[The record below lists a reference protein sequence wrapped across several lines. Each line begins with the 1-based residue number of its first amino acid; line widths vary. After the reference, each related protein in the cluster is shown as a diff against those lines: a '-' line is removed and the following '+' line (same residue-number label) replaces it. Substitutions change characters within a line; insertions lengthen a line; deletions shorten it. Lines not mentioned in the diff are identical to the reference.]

1 MIYTRKE
8 HYLFLEEELQAQTD
22 AFQHKLETSAS
33 YLLNNREELFV
44 AQFVKF
50 ADGEIILKFN
60 NCRGIPR
67 KGEYLYCFTTP
78 KHLHDFREW
87 GNITYGELI
96 KNKGFSTELV
106 CIWQYSLR
114 DNPQYCL
121 VGFRGADLEFAEHI
135 EGHAG
140 AFLVLGPNVPPYQY
154 IGNLQKIVRD
164 NQSDSI
170 RNLLEGNVEETSFAP
185 QPFAKNV
192 SVTDFVVKQLSLTD
206 SVIIQGPPG
215 TGKTTQIAKLC
226 EFFCSQGLSVLVTAL
241 TNRALMEVAEK
252 DELKDLID
260 AGRIYKTKMS
270 VDEAK
275 ELPCLQ
281 NIKQITPE
289 KGKLILSTFYIT
301 SGEANNVGLIPPFD
315 LVIMDEAS
323 QALLAM
329 FAAVKLLGKK
339 TLYVGDP
346 NQLSPVISLNSDR
359 IARRNYHFYIDGI
372 VSMNA
377 LGSIPAYS
385 LTTTYRLPVRAATFT
400 GIFYDNILVS
410 AQDKTKTFTYEE
422 LPQEFGSILNPQ
434 GGPSLIK
441 MDLPLGDKKPQS
453 VITLSTL
460 IVSAFLSLKEKL
472 HITVLSSYIET
483 TKALQKTIFQTV
495 GNHSNLLI
503 DTVSRIQGLTT
514 DVAIYVIPNTGY
526 SFSLDKRLFN
536 VATSRATKHTI
547 IICDTNI
554 LSIGKAI
561 MNYDVFQYLSKLNET
576 QSVRILPNV
585 KYNQL
590 ALEVPKDNYDEPL
603 QKEIEPNKVSVQQE
617 EVISSS
623 EDSTFLKTET
633 PKVGV
638 KIVGFVDLTKFKSK
652 KKVQSK
658 KTYIIDTNVFVECP
672 DICNKIDR
680 NCQIILSAK
689 VIDELDKLKITLEG
703 SNKENVNKALSC
715 INKALN
721 RPNFS
726 FEVAN
731 TQLLPVDFNRR
742 SPDNMILSV
751 ALKYK
756 DDNPTL
762 LTSDNGLQIKCKGLG
777 IATVSLKTFLKNSQY
792 E

>member
-22 AFQHKLETSAS
+22 AFQHKLDTSAS
-33 YLLNNREELFV
+33 YLLNDKEELFV

-60 NCRGIPR
+60 NSRGIPR

-78 KHLHDFREW
+78 KHLHNFREW
-87 GNITYGELI
+87 GNTTYGELI

-121 VGFRGADLEFAEHI
+121 VGFRGTDLEFAQHI

-164 NQSDSI
+164 NHSDSI
-170 RNLLEGNVEETSFAP
+170 GNLLEGNVEETDFAP

-226 EFFCSQGLSVLVTAL
+226 KFFCSQGWSVLVTAL
-241 TNRALMEVAEK
+241 TNRALIEVAEK
-252 DELKDLID
+252 DELKDLMD
-260 AGRIYKTKMS
+260 AGWIYKTKMS
-270 VDEAK
+270 VDEYK
-275 ELPCLQ
+275 ELPRLQ

-359 IARRNYHFYIDGI
+359 IARRNYHFYVDGL
-372 VSMNA
+372 VSINA
-377 LGSIPAYS
+377 LGTIPAYS
-385 LTTTYRLPVRAATFT
+385 LTTTYRLPARAASFT

-410 AQDKTKTFTYEE
+410 TQDKKTTFIYDG
-422 LPQEFGSILNPQ
+422 LPQEFSVILNPQ
-434 GGPSLIK
+434 GGPSMIK

-453 VITLSTL
+453 VLTLSTL
-460 IVSAFLSLKEKL
+460 LVSAFLSLKEKL
-472 HITVLSSYIET
+472 HISVLSGYIET
-483 TKALQKTIFQTV
+483 TKALQKSIFQTV

-514 DVAIYVIPNTGY
+514 DVTIYVIPNTGY

-536 VATSRATKHTI
+536 VATSRATRHTI

-554 LSIGKAI
+554 LSNGKAL
-561 MNYDVFQYLSKLNET
+561 MNYDVFQFLAKLNET
-576 QSVRILPNV
+576 QSVCILPNN

-590 ALEVPKDNYDEPL
+590 ALEAKNDNEL
-603 QKEIEPNKVSVQQE
+603 VQKKVEQNKVSVQLE
-617 EVISSS
+617 EKETPV
-623 EDSTFLKTET
+623 ENSTFIKNEV

-638 KIVGFVDLTKFKSK
+638 KIVGFVDLTKFKLK

-672 DICNKIDR
+672 DICNKIDKG
-680 NCQIILSAK
+680 CQIILSAK

-703 SNKENVNKALSC
+703 SNKENVNKALSS

-721 RPNFS
+721 RLNIS

-731 TQLLPVDFNRR
+731 TQLLPADFNRR

-756 DDNPTL
+756 DSKPTL

-777 IATVSLKTFLKNSQY
+777 ITTISLKDFLRR
-792 E
+792 

>member
-22 AFQHKLETSAS
+22 AFQHKLDTSAS
-33 YLLNNREELFV
+33 FLLNDREELFV

-50 ADGEIILKFN
+50 SEGEIILKFN
-60 NCRGIPR
+60 NSRGIPR
-67 KGEYLYCFTTP
+67 KGEYLYCFTSP
-78 KHLHDFREW
+78 KHLHNFREW
-87 GNITYGELI
+87 GDITYGELI

-185 QPFAKNV
+185 QPFANNV
-192 SVTDFVVKQLSLTD
+192 SVTDFVVKQLSLAD

-215 TGKTTQIAKLC
+215 TGKTTQIANLC

-241 TNRALMEVAEK
+241 TNRALMEVAAK
-252 DELKDLID
+252 DDLKVMLE
-260 AGRIYKTKMS
+260 AGRVYKTKMS

-275 ELPCLQ
+275 ELPRLQ
-281 NIKQITPE
+281 NLKQITPE
-289 KGKLILSTFYIT
+289 KGKLTLSTFYIT
-301 SGEANNVGLIPPFD
+301 SGEANNVGPVPPFD
-315 LVIMDEAS
+315 IVIMDEAS

-346 NQLSPVISLNSDR
+346 NQLSPVVSLNSDR
-359 IARRNYHFYIDGI
+359 IARRNYHFYVDGI
-372 VSMNA
+372 VSVNA

-385 LTTTYRLPVRAATFT
+385 LTTTYRLSGRAATFT
-400 GIFYDNILVS
+400 GFFYDNILVS

-422 LPQEFGSILNPQ
+422 LPKEFDSILDPQ
-434 GGPSLIK
+434 GGPSMIK
-441 MDLPLGDKKPQS
+441 MDLPLGDKKTQS
-453 VITLSTL
+453 VLTLSTL

-536 VATSRATKHTI
+536 VATSRAKRHTI

-554 LSIGKAI
+554 LSSGKSI
-561 MNYDVFQYLSKLNET
+561 MNYNVFRYLSKLNET
-576 QSVRILPNV
+576 QSVCILQNV

-590 ALEVPKDNYDEPL
+590 TLEVPKDNYDVSL
-603 QKEIEPNKVSVQQE
+603 QKEIESNNVSVQQE
-617 EVISSS
+617 EVNSLSG
-623 EDSTFLKTET
+623 DSTFIKTEI
-633 PKVGV
+633 PNVGV

-703 SNKENVNKALSC
+703 SNKENVNNALSY

-721 RPNFS
+721 RPNIS

-731 TQLLPVDFNRR
+731 THLLPADFNRR

-777 IATVSLKTFLKNSQY
+777 ITTVSLKTFLKR
-792 E
+792 

>member
-8 HYLFLEEELQAQTD
+8 HFLFLEEELQAQTD
-22 AFQHKLETSAS
+22 AFKHKLDTSAS
-33 YLLNNREELFV
+33 YLLNDREELFV

-60 NCRGIPR
+60 NSRGIPR
-67 KGEYLYCFTTP
+67 KGDYLYCFTTP
-78 KHLHDFREW
+78 KHLHNFREW

-121 VGFRGADLEFAEHI
+121 VGFRGTDLEFAQHI

-164 NQSDSI
+164 NHSDSI
-170 RNLLEGNVEETSFAP
+170 RNLLEGNVEETDFAP

-206 SVIIQGPPG
+206 SVILQGPPG

-226 EFFCSQGLSVLVTAL
+226 EYFCSQGLSVLVTAL
-241 TNRALMEVAEK
+241 TNRALMEVAAK
-252 DELKDLID
+252 DDLKVMLET
-260 AGRIYKTKMS
+260 GRIFKTKMS

-275 ELPCLQ
+275 ELPRLQ
-281 NIKQITPE
+281 NLKQITPE
-289 KGKLILSTFYIT
+289 KGKLTLSTFYIT
-301 SGEANNVGLIPPFD
+301 SGEANNVGPVPPFD
-315 LVIMDEAS
+315 IVIMDEAS

-339 TLYVGDP
+339 TLFVGDP

-359 IARRNYHFYIDGI
+359 IARRNYHFYVDGI
-372 VSMNA
+372 VSINA

-385 LTTTYRLPVRAATFT
+385 LTTTYRLPARAAFYT

-410 AQDKTKTFTYEE
+410 TQDKTTTFTYPG
-422 LPQEFGSILNPQ
+422 LPQEFSVVLSPQ
-434 GGPSLIK
+434 GGPSMIK

-453 VITLSTL
+453 VLALSTL
-460 IVSAFLSLKEKL
+460 FVSAFLSLKEKL
-472 HITVLSSYIET
+472 HISVLSSFIET
-483 TKALQKTIFQTV
+483 AKALQKSIFQTV

-514 DVAIYVIPNTGY
+514 DVTIYVIPNTGY

-536 VATSRATKHTI
+536 VATSRATRHTI

-554 LSIGKAI
+554 LSNGKAL
-561 MNYDVFQYLSKLNET
+561 MNYDVFQYLSKLSET
-576 QSVRILPNV
+576 QSVCILQNT
-585 KYNQL
+585 KSNQL
-590 ALEVPKDNYDEPL
+590 ALETKKDDDNEFV
-603 QKEIEPNKVSVQQE
+603 QKEVEQKKESVQLGE
-617 EVISSS
+617 KETPVEASKFI
-623 EDSTFLKTET
+623 KTEE
-633 PKVGV
+633 PRVGV
-638 KIVGFVDLTKFKSK
+638 KIVGFVDLTKFKLK
-652 KKVQSK
+652 KRIQSE

-672 DICNKIDR
+672 DICNKIDKG
-680 NCQIILSAK
+680 CLIILSAK
-689 VIDELDKLKITLEG
+689 VIDELDKLKNTLEG
-703 SNKENVNKALSC
+703 SNKENANKALSC

-721 RPNFS
+721 RPNIS

-731 TQLLPVDFNRR
+731 TQLLPADFNRR

-756 DDNPTL
+756 DNNPTL

-777 IATVSLKTFLKNSQY
+777 ITTISLKDFLRR
-792 E
+792 

>member
-60 NCRGIPR
+60 NSRGIPR

-140 AFLVLGPNVPPYQY
+140 AFLILGPNVPPYQY
-154 IGNLQKIVRD
+154 IGNLQKIVRN
-164 NQSDSI
+164 NQSVSI

-185 QPFAKNV
+185 QPFAKDV

-226 EFFCSQGLSVLVTAL
+226 EFFCSHGLSVLVTAL

-346 NQLSPVISLNSDR
+346 NQLSPVMSLNSDR
-359 IARRNYHFYIDGI
+359 IARRNYHFYVDGI

-377 LGSIPAYS
+377 MGSIPAYS
-385 LTTTYRLPVRAATFT
+385 LTTTYRLPARAASFT

-410 AQDKTKTFTYEE
+410 AQDKTETFIYDE
-422 LPQEFGSILNPQ
+422 LPQEFGMVLNPH
-434 GGPSLIK
+434 GGPSMVK
-441 MDLPLGDKKPQS
+441 MDLPLGDKKPQP
-453 VITLSTL
+453 VLTLSTL
-460 IVSAFLSLKEKL
+460 FVSAFLSLKKKL
-472 HITVLSSYIET
+472 RISVLSSYIET

-554 LSIGKAI
+554 LSTGKAI

-590 ALEVPKDNYDEPL
+590 ALEVPKDNYDESL

-721 RPNFS
+721 RPNIS

-731 TQLLPVDFNRR
+731 THLLPADFNRR

-756 DDNPTL
+756 DENPTL

-777 IATVSLKTFLKNSQY
+777 IATISLKTFLKR
-792 E
+792 

>member
-8 HYLFLEEELQAQTD
+8 HFLFLEEELQVQTD
-22 AFQHKLETSAS
+22 AFQQKLDTSAS
-33 YLLNNREELFV
+33 YLLNDREELFV

-50 ADGEIILKFN
+50 SEGEIILKFN
-60 NCRGIPR
+60 NSRALPR

-78 KHLHDFREW
+78 KHLHNFREW
-87 GNITYGELI
+87 GDITYGELI

-121 VGFRGADLEFAEHI
+121 VGFRGADLEFADHI

-140 AFLVLGPNVPPYQY
+140 AFLLLGPNVPPYQY

-164 NQSDSI
+164 NRLDSI
-170 RNLLEGNVEETSFAP
+170 RNLLEVNVKETNFTP

-192 SVTDFVVKQLSLTD
+192 SVTDFVIKQLSLTD

-241 TNRALMEVAEK
+241 TNRALMEVAAK
-252 DELKDLID
+252 DDLKVMLE
-260 AGRIYKTKMS
+260 AGRVYKTKMS

-275 ELPCLQ
+275 ELPRLL
-281 NIKQITPE
+281 NLKQITPE

-301 SGEANNVGLIPPFD
+301 SGEANNVGPAPPFD
-315 LVIMDEAS
+315 IVIMDEAS

-339 TLYVGDP
+339 TLFVGDP

-359 IARRNYHFYIDGI
+359 IARRKYHFYVDGI

-385 LTTTYRLPVRAATFT
+385 LTTTYRLPERAATFT

-410 AQDKTKTFTYEE
+410 AQDKTKTFTFEE

-441 MDLPLGDKKPQS
+441 LDLPLGDKKPQS
-453 VITLSTL
+453 VLALSTL
-460 IVSAFLSLKEKL
+460 IVSDFLLLKDKL
-472 HITVLSSYIET
+472 HISVLSSYIET
-483 TKALQKTIFQTV
+483 TKALQKSIFQTV

-554 LSIGKAI
+554 LSKGRNI

-576 QSVRILPNV
+576 QSVHILQNTQS
-585 KYNQL
+585 NQL
-590 ALEVPKDNYDEPL
+590 ALESLNVESNGLL
-603 QKEIEPNKVSVQQE
+603 QKEIEKSKVSVQQDKK
-617 EVISSS
+617 VTPV
-623 EDSTFLKTET
+623 EDSTFIKTEV
-633 PKVGV
+633 PKVEV

-672 DICNKIDR
+672 DICNKIDKD
-680 NCQIILSAK
+680 CQIILSAK

-721 RPNFS
+721 RPNIS

-756 DDNPTL
+756 DENPTL

-777 IATVSLKTFLKNSQY
+777 IVTISFMTFLKR
-792 E
+792 

>member
-8 HYLFLEEELQAQTD
+8 HYLFLEEELQTQTD
-22 AFQHKLETSAS
+22 TFQHKLDSSAS
-33 YLLNNREELFV
+33 YLLNDREELFV

-50 ADGEIILKFN
+50 EDGEIILKFN
-60 NCRGIPR
+60 NSRGVPR

-78 KHLHDFREW
+78 KHLHNFREW

-96 KNKGFSTELV
+96 KNKGYSTELV

-140 AFLVLGPNVPPYQY
+140 AFLILGPNVPPYQY
-154 IGNLQKIVRD
+154 IGNLQKIVKD

-185 QPFAKNV
+185 QPFAKDV

-252 DELKDLID
+252 NELKDLID
-260 AGRIYKTKMS
+260 TGRVYKTKMS

-275 ELPCLQ
+275 ELPHLQ

-301 SGEANNVGLIPPFD
+301 SGEANNVGLVPPFD

-329 FAAVKLLGKK
+329 FAATKLLGKK

-346 NQLSPVISLNSDR
+346 NQLSPIISLNSDR
-359 IARRNYHFYIDGI
+359 IARRNYHFYVDGI

-385 LTTTYRLPVRAATFT
+385 LTTTYRLSARAALFT
-400 GIFYDNILVS
+400 GIFYNNILVS
-410 AQDKTKTFTYEE
+410 AQEKTTSFTYDE
-422 LPQEFGSILNPQ
+422 LPQELGLVLNPQ

-453 VITLSTL
+453 VLSLSTL

-472 HITVLSSYIET
+472 HISVLSCYIET
-483 TKALQKTIFQTV
+483 TKALQKSIYQTV

-536 VATSRATKHTI
+536 VATSRATRHTI

-554 LSIGKAI
+554 LSNRKAI
-561 MNYDVFQYLSKLNET
+561 VNYDVFLYLSKLNET
-576 QSVRILPNV
+576 QSVRILQNDKP
-585 KYNQL
+585 NQL
-590 ALEVPKDNYDEPL
+590 ALETNKDHSDEFV
-603 QKEIEPNKVSVQQE
+603 QKESEQNKVSVQQE
-617 EVISSS
+617 GKITSV
-623 EDSTFLKTET
+623 EDSTFIKTEI

-658 KTYIIDTNVFVECP
+658 KIYIIDTNVFIECP

-680 NCQIILSAK
+680 NCQIIIPAK

-715 INKALN
+715 INKVLN
-721 RPNFS
+721 RPNIS

-731 TQLLPVDFNRR
+731 TNLLPAEFNRH

-762 LTSDNGLQIKCKGLG
+762 LTSDNGLQIKCKGLR
-777 IATVSLKTFLKNSQY
+777 IATVSLKTFLKR
-792 E
+792 

>member
-22 AFQHKLETSAS
+22 AFQHKLDTSAS
-33 YLLNNREELFV
+33 YLLNDKEELFV

-60 NCRGIPR
+60 NSRGIPR

-87 GNITYGELI
+87 GNTTYGELI

-121 VGFRGADLEFAEHI
+121 VGFRGTDLEFAQHI

-140 AFLVLGPNVPPYQY
+140 AFLVLGRNVPPYQY
-154 IGNLQKIVRD
+154 IGNLQKIVRE
-164 NQSDSI
+164 NHSDSI

-226 EFFCSQGLSVLVTAL
+226 ECFCSQGLSVLVTAL
-241 TNRALMEVAEK
+241 TNRALMEVAAK
-252 DELKDLID
+252 DDLKVMLE
-260 AGRIYKTKMS
+260 AGWVYKTKMS
-270 VDEAK
+270 VDETK
-275 ELPCLQ
+275 ELPRLQ

-359 IARRNYHFYIDGI
+359 IARRNYHFYVDGL
-372 VSMNA
+372 VSINA
-377 LGSIPAYS
+377 LGTIPAYS
-385 LTTTYRLPVRAATFT
+385 LTTTYRLPARAASFT

-410 AQDKTKTFTYEE
+410 TQDKKTTFIYDG
-422 LPQEFGSILNPQ
+422 LPQEFSVILNPQ
-434 GGPSLIK
+434 GGPSMIK

-453 VITLSTL
+453 VLTLSTL
-460 IVSAFLSLKEKL
+460 LVSAFLSLKEKL
-472 HITVLSSYIET
+472 HISVLSGYIET
-483 TKALQKTIFQTV
+483 TKALQKSIFQTV

-514 DVAIYVIPNTGY
+514 DVTIYVIPNTGY

-536 VATSRATKHTI
+536 VATSRATRHTI

-554 LSIGKAI
+554 LSNGKAL
-561 MNYDVFQYLSKLNET
+561 MNYDVFQFLSKLNET
-576 QSVRILPNV
+576 QSVCILPNN
-585 KYNQL
+585 KYNQQ
-590 ALEVPKDNYDEPL
+590 ALEAKNDNEL
-603 QKEIEPNKVSVQQE
+603 VQKKVEQNKVSVQLE
-617 EVISSS
+617 EKETPV
-623 EDSTFLKTET
+623 ENSTFIKNEV

-638 KIVGFVDLTKFKSK
+638 KIVGFVDLTKFKLK

-658 KTYIIDTNVFVECP
+658 KTYIIDTNVFVEFP
-672 DICNKIDR
+672 DICNIINGD
-680 NCQIILSAK
+680 CQIILSAK

-703 SNKENVNKALSC
+703 NNKEYVNKALSC

-721 RPNFS
+721 RPNIS

-742 SPDNMILSV
+742 SPDNLILSV

-756 DDNPTL
+756 DSNPTL

-777 IATVSLKTFLKNSQY
+777 ITTISLKDFLRR
-792 E
+792 

>member
-603 QKEIEPNKVSVQQE
+603 QKEIEPNRVSVQQE
-617 EVISSS
+617 EVNSSS

-721 RPNFS
+721 RPNIS

-731 TQLLPVDFNRR
+731 THLLPADFNRR

-777 IATVSLKTFLKNSQY
+777 IATISLKTFLKR
-792 E
+792 

>member
-8 HYLFLEEELQAQTD
+8 HFLFLEEELQAQTD
-22 AFQHKLETSAS
+22 AFQHKLDTSAS
-33 YLLNNREELFV
+33 YLLNDREELFV

-50 ADGEIILKFN
+50 SEGEIILKFN
-60 NCRGIPR
+60 NSRGIPR
-67 KGEYLYCFTTP
+67 KGDYLYCFTTP
-78 KHLHDFREW
+78 KHLHNFREW
-87 GNITYGELI
+87 GDITYGELI

-154 IGNLQKIVRD
+154 IGNLQKIVR
-164 NQSDSI
+164 NNRSDSI

-192 SVTDFVVKQLSLTD
+192 SVTDFVIKQLSLTD

-241 TNRALMEVAEK
+241 TNRALMEVAAK
-252 DELKDLID
+252 DDLKVMLET
-260 AGRIYKTKMS
+260 GRVYKTKMS

-275 ELPCLQ
+275 ELPRLQ
-281 NIKQITPE
+281 NLKHITPE
-289 KGKLILSTFYIT
+289 KRKLILSTFYIT
-301 SGEANNVGLIPPFD
+301 SGEANNVGPLPPFD
-315 LVIMDEAS
+315 IVIMDEAS

-329 FAAVKLLGKK
+329 FAVVKLLGKK
-339 TLYVGDP
+339 TLFVGDP

-359 IARRNYHFYIDGI
+359 IARRNYHFYVDGI

-385 LTTTYRLPVRAATFT
+385 LTTTYRLPERATTFT

-410 AQDKTKTFTYEE
+410 VQDKTKKFTFEE

-441 MDLPLGDKKPQS
+441 LDLPLGDKKPQS
-453 VITLSTL
+453 VLALSTL
-460 IVSAFLSLKEKL
+460 IVSAFLSLKDKL
-472 HITVLSSYIET
+472 HISVLSSYIET
-483 TKALQKTIFQTV
+483 TKELQKSIFQTV
-495 GNHSNLLI
+495 GNHNNLLI

-554 LSIGKAI
+554 LSKGRTI
-561 MNYDVFQYLSKLNET
+561 MNYDVFRYLSKLNET
-576 QSVRILPNV
+576 QSVHILQNTQS
-585 KYNQL
+585 NQL
-590 ALEVPKDNYDEPL
+590 ALEAPNVESNGLL
-603 QKEIEPNKVSVQQE
+603 QKEIEKSKVSVQQDKKITP
-617 EVISSS
+617 V
-623 EDSTFLKTET
+623 EDSTFIKIEV
-633 PKVGV
+633 PKVEV

-658 KTYIIDTNVFVECP
+658 KTYIIDTNAFVECP
-672 DICNKIDR
+672 DICNKIEKD
-680 NCQIILSAK
+680 CQIILSAK

-721 RPNFS
+721 RPNIS

-731 TQLLPVDFNRR
+731 TQLLPADFNHR

-777 IATVSLKTFLKNSQY
+777 IATISLKTFLKR
-792 E
+792 

>member
-1 MIYTRKE
+1 MIYSRKE
-8 HYLFLEEELQAQTD
+8 HYLFLEVELQAQTD
-22 AFQHKLETSAS
+22 AFQHKLDTSAS
-33 YLLNNREELFV
+33 YLLNDREELFV

-60 NCRGIPR
+60 NSRGVPR
-67 KGEYLYCFTTP
+67 KGEYLYCFTTH
-78 KHLHDFREW
+78 KQLHNFREW

-170 RNLLEGNVEETSFAP
+170 KYLLEGNVEETDFAP

-241 TNRALMEVAEK
+241 TNRALMEVAAK
-252 DELKDLID
+252 DDLKVMLEE
-260 AGRIYKTKMS
+260 GRIYKTKMS

-275 ELPCLQ
+275 ELPRLQ
-281 NIKQITPE
+281 NLKQITPE

-301 SGEANNVGLIPPFD
+301 SGEANNVGIVPPFD
-315 LVIMDEAS
+315 IVIMDEAS

-339 TLYVGDP
+339 TLFVGDP

-359 IARRNYHFYIDGI
+359 IARRNYHFYVDGI
-372 VSMNA
+372 VSMNT

-385 LTTTYRLPVRAATFT
+385 LTTTFRLPVRAAQFT

-410 AQDKTKTFTYEE
+410 AQEKTKYFTYDE
-422 LPQEFGSILNPQ
+422 LPQEFGSVLNSQ
-434 GGPSLIK
+434 GGPSLIRL
-441 MDLPLGDKKPQS
+441 DLPLGDKKPQS
-453 VITLSTL
+453 VLTLSTL
-460 IVSAFLSLKEKL
+460 IVSAFLSLKDKL
-472 HITVLSSYIET
+472 HISVLSSYIET
-483 TKALQKTIFQTV
+483 TKALQKSIFQTV
-495 GNHSNLLI
+495 GNHNNLLI

-554 LSIGKAI
+554 LSKGKAV
-561 MNYDVFQYLSKLNET
+561 MNYDVFLYLSKLNET

-590 ALEVPKDNYDEPL
+590 ALEVPKDNYDEPQ
-603 QKEIEPNKVSVQQE
+603 QKETKSNKVSVQQE
-617 EVISSS
+617 EVNSSS
-623 EDSTFLKTET
+623 EDIIKTET

-638 KIVGFVDLTKFKSK
+638 KIVGFVDLAKFKSK

-658 KTYIIDTNVFVECP
+658 KTYIIDTNIFVECP

-703 SNKENVNKALSC
+703 SNKENVNKALSF

-721 RPNFS
+721 RPNIS

-731 TQLLPVDFNRR
+731 THLLPADFNRR

-777 IATVSLKTFLKNSQY
+777 IATASLKTFFKR
-792 E
+792 

>member
-22 AFQHKLETSAS
+22 AFQHKMDTSAS
-33 YLLNNREELFV
+33 YLLNDKEELFV

-60 NCRGIPR
+60 NSRGIPR

-87 GNITYGELI
+87 GNTTYGELI

-121 VGFRGADLEFAEHI
+121 VGFRGTDLEFAQHI

-164 NQSDSI
+164 NHSDSI
-170 RNLLEGNVEETSFAP
+170 RNLLEGNVEETDFAP
-185 QPFAKNV
+185 QPFAKKV

-241 TNRALMEVAEK
+241 TNRALMEVAAK
-252 DELKDLID
+252 DDLKVMLE
-260 AGRIYKTKMS
+260 AGRVYKTKMS

-275 ELPCLQ
+275 ELPRLQ
-281 NIKQITPE
+281 NLKQITPE
-289 KGKLILSTFYIT
+289 KGKLILATFYIT
-301 SGEANNVGLIPPFD
+301 SGEANNVGPVPPFD
-315 LVIMDEAS
+315 IVIMDEAS

-339 TLYVGDP
+339 TLFVGDP

-359 IARRNYHFYIDGI
+359 ITRRNYHFYVDGI

-385 LTTTYRLPVRAATFT
+385 LTTTYRLPERAATFT

-410 AQDKTKTFTYEE
+410 AQDKTTTFTFDE
-422 LPQEFGSILNPQ
+422 LPKEFGSILNPQ
-434 GGPSLIK
+434 GGPSMIK

-453 VITLSTL
+453 VLTLSTL
-460 IVSAFLSLKEKL
+460 FVSAFLSLKEKL
-472 HITVLSSYIET
+472 RISVLSGYIET
-483 TKALQKTIFQTV
+483 TKALQKSIFQAV

-514 DVAIYVIPNTGY
+514 DVTIYVIPNTGY

-554 LSIGKAI
+554 LSNGKAL
-561 MNYDVFQYLSKLNET
+561 MNYDVFQFLSKLNET
-576 QSVRILPNV
+576 QSVRILPSV
-585 KYNQL
+585 KSNQI
-590 ALEVPKDNYDEPL
+590 ALENRMDENNELQQKDIV
-603 QKEIEPNKVSVQQE
+603 QTIVSVQQE
-617 EVISSS
+617 EVSVSGKDGTVI
-623 EDSTFLKTET
+623 KTDN
-633 PKVGV
+633 PKIGV
-638 KIVGFVDLTKFKSK
+638 KVVGFVDLTKFKSK
-652 KKVQSK
+652 KRIQSE

-672 DICNKIDR
+672 DICNKIDKG
-680 NCQIILSAK
+680 CLIILSAK

-703 SNKENVNKALSC
+703 SNKENVNKALSS

-721 RPNFS
+721 RPNIS

-731 TQLLPVDFNRR
+731 TQLLPADFNRR

-756 DDNPTL
+756 DSKPTL

-777 IATVSLKTFLKNSQY
+777 IKTISLKDFLRR
-792 E
+792 

>member
-1 MIYTRKE
+1 MIYSRKE

-22 AFQHKLETSAS
+22 AFQHKLDTSAS
-33 YLLNNREELFV
+33 YLLNDREELFV

-60 NCRGIPR
+60 NSRGVPR
-67 KGEYLYCFTTP
+67 KGEYLYCFTTH
-78 KHLHDFREW
+78 KQLHNFREW

-170 RNLLEGNVEETSFAP
+170 KYLLEGNVEETDFAP

-241 TNRALMEVAEK
+241 TNRALMEVAAK
-252 DELKDLID
+252 DDLKVMLEE
-260 AGRIYKTKMS
+260 GRIYKTKMS

-275 ELPCLQ
+275 ELPRLQ
-281 NIKQITPE
+281 NLKQITPE

-301 SGEANNVGLIPPFD
+301 SGEANNVGIVPPFD
-315 LVIMDEAS
+315 IVIMDEAS

-339 TLYVGDP
+339 TLFVGDP

-359 IARRNYHFYIDGI
+359 IARRNYHFYVDGI
-372 VSMNA
+372 VSMNT

-385 LTTTYRLPVRAATFT
+385 LTTTFRLPVRAAQFT

-410 AQDKTKTFTYEE
+410 AQEKTKYFTYDE
-422 LPQEFGSILNPQ
+422 LPQEFGSVLNSQ
-434 GGPSLIK
+434 GGPSLIRL
-441 MDLPLGDKKPQS
+441 DLPLGDKKPQS
-453 VITLSTL
+453 VLTLSTL
-460 IVSAFLSLKEKL
+460 IVSAFLSLKDKL
-472 HITVLSSYIET
+472 HISVLSSYIET
-483 TKALQKTIFQTV
+483 TKALQKSIFQTV
-495 GNHSNLLI
+495 GNHNNLLI

-554 LSIGKAI
+554 LSKGKAV
-561 MNYDVFQYLSKLNET
+561 MNYDVFLYLSKLNET

-590 ALEVPKDNYDEPL
+590 ALEVPKDNYDEPQ
-603 QKEIEPNKVSVQQE
+603 QKETKSNKVSVQQE
-617 EVISSS
+617 EVNSSS
-623 EDSTFLKTET
+623 EDIIKTET

-638 KIVGFVDLTKFKSK
+638 KIVGFVDLAKFKSK

-658 KTYIIDTNVFVECP
+658 KTYIIDTNIFVECP

-703 SNKENVNKALSC
+703 SNKENVNKALSF

-721 RPNFS
+721 RPNIS

-731 TQLLPVDFNRR
+731 THLLPADFNRR

-777 IATVSLKTFLKNSQY
+777 IATASLKTFFKR
-792 E
+792 

>member
-8 HYLFLEEELQAQTD
+8 HFLFLEEELQAQTD
-22 AFQHKLETSAS
+22 AFQHKLDTSAS
-33 YLLNNREELFV
+33 YLLNDREELFV

-50 ADGEIILKFN
+50 SEGEIILKFN
-60 NCRGIPR
+60 NSRGIPR

-78 KHLHDFREW
+78 KHLHNFREW
-87 GNITYGELI
+87 GDITYGELI

-192 SVTDFVVKQLSLTD
+192 SITDFVIKQLSLTD

-241 TNRALMEVAEK
+241 TNRALMEVAAK
-252 DELKDLID
+252 DDLKVMLED
-260 AGRIYKTKMS
+260 GRICKTKMS

-275 ELPCLQ
+275 ELPRLQ
-281 NIKQITPE
+281 NLKQITPE

-301 SGEANNVGLIPPFD
+301 SGEANNVCTVPPFD
-315 LVIMDEAS
+315 IVIMDEAS

-339 TLYVGDP
+339 TLFVGDP

-359 IARRNYHFYIDGI
+359 IARRNYHFYVDGI

-385 LTTTYRLPVRAATFT
+385 LTTTYRLPVRAALFT

-410 AQDKTKTFTYEE
+410 AQEKTRSFTYDE
-422 LPQEFGSILNPQ
+422 LPQEFGFVLNPQ

-441 MDLPLGDKKPQS
+441 LDLPLGDKKPQS
-453 VITLSTL
+453 VLALSTL
-460 IVSAFLSLKEKL
+460 IVSAFLSLKDKL
-472 HITVLSSYIET
+472 HISVLSSYIET
-483 TKALQKTIFQTV
+483 TKALQKSIFQTV
-495 GNHSNLLI
+495 GNHNNLLI

-536 VATSRATKHTI
+536 VATSRATNHTI

-554 LSIGKAI
+554 LSKGRTI
-561 MNYDVFQYLSKLNET
+561 MSYDVFQYLSKLNET
-576 QSVRILPNV
+576 QSVHILQNTQS
-585 KYNQL
+585 NQL
-590 ALEVPKDNYDEPL
+590 ALEAPNVESNGLL
-603 QKEIEPNKVSVQQE
+603 QKEIEKSKVSVQQDKKITP
-617 EVISSS
+617 V
-623 EDSTFLKTET
+623 EDSTFIKTEV
-633 PKVGV
+633 PKVEV

-658 KTYIIDTNVFVECP
+658 KTYIIDTNAFVECP
-672 DICNKIDR
+672 DICNKIDKD
-680 NCQIILSAK
+680 CQIILSAK

-721 RPNFS
+721 RPNIS

-756 DDNPTL
+756 DDNATL

-777 IATVSLKTFLKNSQY
+777 IATISLKTFLKR
-792 E
+792 

>member
-22 AFQHKLETSAS
+22 AFKHKLDTSAS
-33 YLLNNREELFV
+33 YLLNDKEELFV

-60 NCRGIPR
+60 NSRGIPR
-67 KGEYLYCFTTP
+67 KGDYLYCFTTP
-78 KHLHDFREW
+78 KHLHNFREW

-121 VGFRGADLEFAEHI
+121 VGFRGTDLEFAQHI

-164 NQSDSI
+164 NHYDSI
-170 RNLLEGNVEETSFAP
+170 RNLLEGNVEETDFAP

-226 EFFCSQGLSVLVTAL
+226 KFFCSQGWSVLVTAL
-241 TNRALMEVAEK
+241 TNRALIEVAGK
-252 DELKDLID
+252 DELKDLMD
-260 AGRIYKTKMS
+260 AGWIYKTKMS
-270 VDEAK
+270 VDESK
-275 ELPCLQ
+275 ELPRLQ

-339 TLYVGDP
+339 TLFVGDP

-359 IARRNYHFYIDGI
+359 IARRNYHFYVDGI
-372 VSMNA
+372 VSINA

-385 LTTTYRLPVRAATFT
+385 LTTTYRLPARAASFT

-410 AQDKTKTFTYEE
+410 TKDKTRTFTYDG
-422 LPQEFGSILNPQ
+422 LPQEFSVVLNPQ
-434 GGPSLIK
+434 GGPSMIK

-453 VITLSTL
+453 VLALSTL
-460 IVSAFLSLKEKL
+460 FVSAFLSLKEKL
-472 HITVLSSYIET
+472 HISVLSSFIET
-483 TKALQKTIFQTV
+483 AKALQKSIFQTV

-514 DVAIYVIPNTGY
+514 DVTIYVIPNTGY

-536 VATSRATKHTI
+536 VATSRATRHTI

-554 LSIGKAI
+554 LSNGKAL
-561 MNYDVFQYLSKLNET
+561 MNYDVFQYLSKLSET
-576 QSVRILPNV
+576 QSVCILQNT
-585 KYNQL
+585 KSNQL
-590 ALEVPKDNYDEPL
+590 ALETKKDDDNEFV
-603 QKEIEPNKVSVQQE
+603 QKEVEQKKESVQLGE
-617 EVISSS
+617 KETPVEASKFI
-623 EDSTFLKTET
+623 KTEE
-633 PKVGV
+633 PRVGV
-638 KIVGFVDLTKFKSK
+638 KIVGFVDLTKFKLK
-652 KKVQSK
+652 KRIQSE

-672 DICNKIDR
+672 DICNKIDKG
-680 NCQIILSAK
+680 CLIILSAK
-689 VIDELDKLKITLEG
+689 VIDELDKLKNTLEG
-703 SNKENVNKALSC
+703 SNKENAKKALSC

-721 RPNFS
+721 RPNIS

-731 TQLLPVDFNRR
+731 TQLLPADFNRR

-756 DDNPTL
+756 DNNPTL

-777 IATVSLKTFLKNSQY
+777 ITTISLKDFLRR
-792 E
+792 

>member
-33 YLLNNREELFV
+33 YLLNDREELFV

-121 VGFRGADLEFAEHI
+121 VGFRGADLEFADHI

-140 AFLVLGPNVPPYQY
+140 AFLILGPNVPPYQY

-164 NQSDSI
+164 NQSVSI

-185 QPFAKNV
+185 QPFAKDV

-252 DELKDLID
+252 DELKDLIN

-275 ELPCLQ
+275 ELPRLQ

-359 IARRNYHFYIDGI
+359 IARRNYHFYVDGI

-377 LGSIPAYS
+377 MGSIPAYS
-385 LTTTYRLPVRAATFT
+385 LTTTYRLPARAASFT

-410 AQDKTKTFTYEE
+410 TQDKTETFIYDE
-422 LPQEFGSILNPQ
+422 LPQEFGIVLNPH
-434 GGPSLIK
+434 GGPSMVK

-453 VITLSTL
+453 VLTLSTL
-460 IVSAFLSLKEKL
+460 FVSAFLSLKKKL
-472 HITVLSSYIET
+472 RISVLSSYIET
-483 TKALQKTIFQTV
+483 TKALQKSIFQTV

-561 MNYDVFQYLSKLNET
+561 MNYEVFQYLSKLNET

-590 ALEVPKDNYDEPL
+590 ALEVPKENYDESL

-617 EVISSS
+617 EVKSSS
-623 EDSTFLKTET
+623 EDSTFIKTET

-721 RPNFS
+721 RPNIS

-731 TQLLPVDFNRR
+731 THLLPADFSRR

-762 LTSDNGLQIKCKGLG
+762 LTSDNGLQIKSKGLG
-777 IATVSLKTFLKNSQY
+777 IATISLKTFLKKQSI
-792 E
+792 

>member
-8 HYLFLEEELQAQTD
+8 HFLFLEEELQVQTD
-22 AFQHKLETSAS
+22 AFQQKLDTSAS
-33 YLLNNREELFV
+33 YLLNDREELFV

-50 ADGEIILKFN
+50 SEGEIILKFKN
-60 NCRGIPR
+60 NRGLPR

-78 KHLHDFREW
+78 KHLHNFREW
-87 GNITYGELI
+87 GDITYGELI

-121 VGFRGADLEFAEHI
+121 VGFRGADLEFADHI

-140 AFLVLGPNVPPYQY
+140 AFLLLGPNVPPYQY

-164 NQSDSI
+164 NRLDSI
-170 RNLLEGNVEETSFAP
+170 RNLLEGNVKETNFTP

-192 SVTDFVVKQLSLTD
+192 SVTDFVIKQLSLTD

-241 TNRALMEVAEK
+241 TNRALMEVAAK
-252 DELKDLID
+252 DDLKVMLE
-260 AGRIYKTKMS
+260 AGRVYKTKMS

-275 ELPCLQ
+275 ELPRLQ
-281 NIKQITPE
+281 NLKQITPE

-301 SGEANNVGLIPPFD
+301 SGEANNVGPAPPFD
-315 LVIMDEAS
+315 IVIMDEAS

-339 TLYVGDP
+339 TLFVGDP

-359 IARRNYHFYIDGI
+359 IARRKYHFYVDGI

-385 LTTTYRLPVRAATFT
+385 LTTTYRLPERAATFT

-410 AQDKTKTFTYEE
+410 AQDKTKTFTFEE

-441 MDLPLGDKKPQS
+441 LDLPLGDKKPQS
-453 VITLSTL
+453 VLALSTL
-460 IVSAFLSLKEKL
+460 IVSDFLLLKDKL
-472 HITVLSSYIET
+472 HISVLSSYIET
-483 TKALQKTIFQTV
+483 TKALQKSIFQTV

-554 LSIGKAI
+554 LSKGRNI

-576 QSVRILPNV
+576 QSVHILQNTQS
-585 KYNQL
+585 NQL
-590 ALEVPKDNYDEPL
+590 ALESLNVESNGLL
-603 QKEIEPNKVSVQQE
+603 QKEI
-617 EVISSS
+617 
-623 EDSTFLKTET
+623 
-633 PKVGV
+633 
-638 KIVGFVDLTKFKSK
+638 
-652 KKVQSK
+652 
-658 KTYIIDTNVFVECP
+658 
-672 DICNKIDR
+672 
-680 NCQIILSAK
+680 
-689 VIDELDKLKITLEG
+689 
-703 SNKENVNKALSC
+703 
-715 INKALN
+715 
-721 RPNFS
+721 
-726 FEVAN
+726 
-731 TQLLPVDFNRR
+731 
-742 SPDNMILSV
+742 
-751 ALKYK
+751 
-756 DDNPTL
+756 
-762 LTSDNGLQIKCKGLG
+762 
-777 IATVSLKTFLKNSQY
+777 
-792 E
+792 

>member
-22 AFQHKLETSAS
+22 AFKHKLDTSAS
-33 YLLNNREELFV
+33 YLLNDREELFV

-78 KHLHDFREW
+78 KHLHAFREW
-87 GNITYGELI
+87 GKITYGELI

-121 VGFRGADLEFAEHI
+121 VGFRGTDLEFAQHI

-164 NQSDSI
+164 NHSDSI
-170 RNLLEGNVEETSFAP
+170 KNLIEGNIEETDFAP

-226 EFFCSQGLSVLVTAL
+226 KFFCSQGWSVLVTAL
-241 TNRALMEVAEK
+241 TNRALIEVAEK
-252 DELKDLID
+252 DELKDLMD
-260 AGRIYKTKMS
+260 AGWIYKTKMS
-270 VDEAK
+270 VDESK
-275 ELPCLQ
+275 ELPRLQ
-281 NIKQITPE
+281 NIKQITPK

-359 IARRNYHFYIDGI
+359 IARRNYHFYVDGL
-372 VSMNA
+372 VSINA
-377 LGSIPAYS
+377 LGTIPAYS
-385 LTTTYRLPVRAATFT
+385 LTTTYRLPARAASFT

-410 AQDKTKTFTYEE
+410 TQDKKTTFIYDG
-422 LPQEFGSILNPQ
+422 LPQEFSVVLNPQ
-434 GGPSLIK
+434 GGPSMIK

-453 VITLSTL
+453 VLMLST
-460 IVSAFLSLKEKL
+460 IFVSAFLSLKEKL
-472 HITVLSSYIET
+472 HISVLSSYIET
-483 TKALQKTIFQTV
+483 TKALQKSIFQTV

-514 DVAIYVIPNTGY
+514 DVTIYVIPNTGY

-536 VATSRATKHTI
+536 VATSRATRHTI

-554 LSIGKAI
+554 LSNGKAL
-561 MNYDVFQYLSKLNET
+561 MNYDVFQFLSKLNET
-576 QSVRILPNV
+576 QSFRILPTV
-585 KYNQL
+585 KSNQI
-590 ALEVPKDNYDEPL
+590 ALETKKDDDNEFVQNEVEQKKASVQLEEKETPVENSTFIKTEVPK
-603 QKEIEPNKVSVQQE
+603 VS
-617 EVISSS
+617 
-623 EDSTFLKTET
+623 
-633 PKVGV
+633 V
-638 KIVGFVDLTKFKSK
+638 KIVGFVDLTEFQSK

-672 DICNKIDR
+672 DICNIINGD
-680 NCQIILSAK
+680 CQIILSAK

-703 SNKENVNKALSC
+703 NNKENVNKALSC

-721 RPNFS
+721 RPNIS

-742 SPDNMILSV
+742 SPDNLILSV

-756 DDNPTL
+756 DSKPTL

-777 IATVSLKTFLKNSQY
+777 ITTISLKDFLRR
-792 E
+792 

>member
-359 IARRNYHFYIDGI
+359 IARRNYHFYVDGI

-590 ALEVPKDNYDEPL
+590 ALEVPKDDYDEPQ

-617 EVISSS
+617 EVNSLS
-623 EDSTFLKTET
+623 EDSTFIKTET

-658 KTYIIDTNVFVECP
+658 KAYIIDTNVFVECP

-703 SNKENVNKALSC
+703 SNKENVNKALSF

-721 RPNFS
+721 RPNIS

-731 TQLLPVDFNRR
+731 TRLLPADFNRR

-777 IATVSLKTFLKNSQY
+777 IAAVSLKTFLKR
-792 E
+792 

>member
-33 YLLNNREELFV
+33 YLLNDREELFV

-121 VGFRGADLEFAEHI
+121 VGFRGADLEFADHI

-140 AFLVLGPNVPPYQY
+140 AFLILGPNVPPYQY

-164 NQSDSI
+164 NQSVSI

-185 QPFAKNV
+185 QPFAKDV

-275 ELPCLQ
+275 ELPRLQ

-359 IARRNYHFYIDGI
+359 IARRNYHFYVDGI

-377 LGSIPAYS
+377 MGSIPAYS
-385 LTTTYRLPVRAATFT
+385 LTTTYRLPARAASFT

-410 AQDKTKTFTYEE
+410 TQDKTETFIYDE
-422 LPQEFGSILNPQ
+422 LPQEFGIVLNPH
-434 GGPSLIK
+434 GGPSMVK

-453 VITLSTL
+453 VLTLSTL
-460 IVSAFLSLKEKL
+460 FVSAFLSLKKKL
-472 HITVLSSYIET
+472 RISVLSSYIET
-483 TKALQKTIFQTV
+483 TKALQKSIFQTV

-561 MNYDVFQYLSKLNET
+561 MNYEVFQYLSKLNET

-590 ALEVPKDNYDEPL
+590 ALEVPKENYDESL

-617 EVISSS
+617 EVKSSS
-623 EDSTFLKTET
+623 EDSTFIKTET

-721 RPNFS
+721 RPNIS

-731 TQLLPVDFNRR
+731 THLLPADFSRR

-762 LTSDNGLQIKCKGLG
+762 LTSDNGLQIKSKGLG
-777 IATVSLKTFLKNSQY
+777 IATISLKTFLKKQSI
-792 E
+792 